1 MFLIRRRMVEAPS
14 LSEEEIIRLRDWES
28 IDSPVPM
35 REGDAFLIEYG
46 GESFPV
52 FCFRS
57 TGCCRI
63 RRMKEREIEYGM
75 ILFPDGYHKGRCS
88 DGICD

>member
-1 MFLIRRRMVEAPS
+1 MS
-14 LSEEEIIRLRDWES
+14 KEEILGLRDWES

-35 REGDAFLIEYG
+35 REGDALLIECE

-63 RRMKEREIEYGM
+63 RRMREREIEYGM
-75 ILFPDGYHKGRCS
+75 VLSPDGYHKDRCS
-88 DGICD
+88 DGVRD